1 MSELSAKNSE
11 SQLFLSLQN
20 NVEFLT
26 NIIRKSIYEH
36 YVKIRY
42 IMNNTQKTKNL
53 FEKKNKQYDFG
64 LELMQVDMLI
74 SMIENFW
81 VK

>member
-1 MSELSAKNSE
+1 
-11 SQLFLSLQN
+11 
-20 NVEFLT
+20 
-26 NIIRKSIYEH
+26 
-36 YVKIRY
+36 
-42 IMNNTQKTKNL
+42 MNNTQKTKNL

-74 SMIENFW
+74 SDIEKLW